1 MTTTEAM
8 SAAEAFEQAYSKFF
22 GPVRAYLAVQCGDRH
37 LAEDLAQD
45 AFAELWRMLQ
55 DGKDLRGVENAY
67 GLVRCIGKRMLG
79 KHYGL
84 MRTQRELL
92 SGAFGGRDGKD
103 QVEAM
108 ADEVESGPELADQAV
123 ARVELGA
130 ALAMLAVGP
139 RRAVGL
145 RLVEDLTFKQ
155 AAEREGLHHETVQ
168 NRFKQ
173 GLAQLR
179 ESFGV
184 EQVSRG
190 QEQAAQ
196 RERAREA
203 FEAARLA
210 GRPMTYRAL
219 GAQFGMSEIWAAA
232 AIREG
237 GGYERPA
244 SASKRMREGI
254 AADLAAGRWAAGA
267 RVSQKELA
275 EQYGTSQSNVATT
288 LRHLA
293 DQGALVA
300 CSLAPYPGCAYYVP
314 QAAAVRAVPMAA

>member
-1 MTTTEAM
+1 MSTETM
-8 SAAEAFEQAYSKFF
+8 SVGQAFEQAYSRFF
-22 GPVRAYLAVQCGDRH
+22 GPVRAYLAAQCGDWH
-37 LAEDLAQD
+37 LAEDLTQD

-55 DGKDLRGVENAY
+55 DGKDVIDVHNAY
-67 GLVRCIGKRMLG
+67 GLMRCIGKRMLG

-130 ALAMLAVGP
+130 ALSMLAAGP

-145 RLVEDLTFKQ
+145 RLVEDLTFRQ
-155 AAEREGLHHETVQ
+155 AAERVGLHHETVQ
-168 NRFKQ
+168 NHYKQ

-184 EQVSRG
+184 EQVSRR
-190 QEQAAQ
+190 QEQGAQ
-196 RERAREA
+196 RERAREV

-232 AIREG
+232 AIREA

-254 AADLAAGRWAAGA
+254 CADLAAGRWAPGA
-267 RVSQKELA
+267 RISSQELA
-275 EQYGTSQSNVATT
+275 EQYGTSPSNVSTT
-288 LRHLA
+288 LRRLA
-293 DQGALVA
+293 DQGALEA
-300 CSLAPYPGCAYYVP
+300 RSLASQPGCAYYVP
-314 QAAAVRAVPMAA
+314 QAAVRALPMAA

>member
-1 MTTTEAM
+1 MSTETM
-8 SAAEAFEQAYSKFF
+8 SAADAFEQAYSKFF
-22 GPVRAYLAVQCGDRH
+22 GPVRAYLAAQCGDWH
-37 LAEDLAQD
+37 LAEDLTQD
-45 AFAELWRMLQ
+45 AFAEFWRMLE
-55 DGKDLRGVENAY
+55 DGKDITDAHNAY
-67 GLVRCIGKRMLG
+67 GLIRCVAKRMLG
-79 KHYGL
+79 KHYSA

-103 QVEAM
+103 QVEAI
-108 ADEVESGPELADQAV
+108 ADAEQPAPDLADQAV

-130 ALAMLAVGP
+130 ALSMLAAGP

-155 AAEREGLHHETVQ
+155 TAARVGLHHETVQ
-168 NRFKQ
+168 DHYKW

-179 ESFGV
+179 EAFGV
-184 EQVSRG
+184 EQVSRR
-190 QEQAAQ
+190 QEQGAQ
-196 RERAREA
+196 RERAREV
-203 FEAARLA
+203 FEAARRA
-210 GRPMTYRAL
+210 GKPMTYRAL

-244 SASKRMREGI
+244 SASKRMREGVS
-254 AADLAAGRWAAGA
+254 ADLAAGRWAAGT
-267 RVSQKELA
+267 RISPKELA
-275 EQYGTSQSNVATT
+275 EQYGTSASNVSTT

-300 CSLAPYPGCAYYVP
+300 RSLASQPGCAYYVP
-314 QAAAVRAVPMAA
+314 QSAPVRALPMAA